1 MAKVLKRT
9 FVRALVSRACV
20 RSIAAVALALGTA
33 AALPA
38 AAQEFPARPI
48 RIVMGTPAGEAIDVI
63 YRMFAEKMSGPLGQ
77 SLFIDNRPGAA
88 GLIGLDTIINSAPD
102 GYTIGLLQS
111 PSLISGLFNGREWK
125 PDQEMTPIGLDYRQG
140 VLLSINPNV
149 PIFKDVKGPADLV
162 RVVRANPGKVNFGT
176 IGPGSTGHLVGEL
189 MKTRGLQWEHI
200 AYKGGVPLIQAVAAG
215 SDPIVG
221 IGTSLQDVDKNPGRV
236 VVVATSAGRPQGPYR
251 PLAEAGFPDID
262 ATTWGGMVGPARL
275 PAPVLA
281 KLSAAYKTAFDNP
294 EIQDKAGKILIQE
307 YMAPPEFGQLI
318 RSHIATWSKV
328 IKDNNIHP

>member
-1 MAKVLKRT
+1 MQSLKRPLLT
-9 FVRALVSRACV
+9 RAL
-20 RSIAAVALALGTA
+20 AVAAFALGTL

-38 AAQEFPARPI
+38 AAQEFPTRPI
-48 RIVMGTPAGEAIDVI
+48 RIVIGAPAGEAIDVI
-63 YRMFAEKMSGPLGQ
+63 FRLFADKMGAQLGQ

-88 GLIGLDTIINSAPD
+88 GMIGLDAIINSAPD

-111 PSLISGLFNGREWK
+111 PTLISGLFNGREWK
-125 PDQEMTPIGLDYRQG
+125 PDQEMTPIALDYRQG

-149 PIFKDVKGPADLV
+149 AIFKDVKGPADLV
-162 RVVRANPGKVNFGT
+162 RVVKANPGKVNFGT

-189 MKTRGLQWEHI
+189 MKNRAGLKWEHI

-236 VVVATSAGRPQGPYR
+236 VVVATSAGRAQGPYR
-251 PLAEAGFPDID
+251 PLAEAGFPEID
-262 ATTWGGMVGPARL
+262 ATTWGGMVGPARM
-275 PAPVLA
+275 PAAIQNRILTA
-281 KLSAAYKTAFDNP
+281 YKAAYDSPDVA
-294 EIQDKAGKILIQE
+294 ERAGKILIQE

-318 RSHIATWSKV
+318 RSHIANWGKV
-328 IKDNNIHP
+328 IKENNIHP